1 MPLNFNLEQGSSLA
15 AETEAGDTRI
25 RACQDVADGRG
36 EPMTATSAWPI
47 IHAERA
53 ALAGDLAGL
62 DDRAWS
68 TPSLCTGWSV
78 RDVLAH
84 MTATAKLT
92 PAGFL
97 AGFVGSGLRFD
108 AMTAKGVARETAGTP
123 ADTLAEF
130 RAQQLAT
137 VHPPGP
143 LVAMVGEAIVHGE
156 DIRRPLGITHAYPM
170 AAVFELI
177 GAKKR
182 IAGLRLQASDAE
194 WSSGSG
200 PVVSGPAL
208 SLLLAMTGR
217 RVALEDC
224 SGQGLPVLS
233 ERM

>member
-1 MPLNFNLEQGSSLA
+1 
-15 AETEAGDTRI
+15 
-25 RACQDVADGRG
+25 
-36 EPMTATSAWPI
+36 MTATSPWPI

-53 ALAGDLAGL
+53 ALAADLAGL

-68 TPSLCTGWSV
+68 TPSLCAGWSV

-123 ADTLAEF
+123 ADTLAAF

-137 VHPPGP
+137 VHPPGS

-170 AAVFELI
+170 VAMLEVADFFAKSDLLI

>member
-1 MPLNFNLEQGSSLA
+1 
-15 AETEAGDTRI
+15 
-25 RACQDVADGRG
+25 
-36 EPMTATSAWPI
+36 MTATSAWPI
-47 IHAERA
+47 IHTERA
-53 ALAGDLAGL
+53 ELAGDLAGL

-68 TPSLCTGWSV
+68 TPSLCAGWSV

-84 MTATAKLT
+84 LTATAKLT

-170 AAVFELI
+170 AAVLEVADFFARSNLLI

-182 IAGLRLQASDAE
+182 IAGLHLQASDAE
-194 WSSGSG
+194 WSTGSG
-200 PVVSGPAL
+200 PVVTGPAL

-217 RVALEDC
+217 RAALEDC